1 MPADTGLML
10 LATAVPSPLL
20 PPVEILA
27 LILTGLG
34 AGMLGGLLG
43 IGGSIIMIPVLTLGF
58 SHDQHLSQAAAM
70 IVNVVVAVAS
80 FSQHRRAG
88 AIPRGTVP
96 RLVPAAVV
104 AIALGVVVSNHFD
117 AGDLQRI
124 FGLFLVLVVAMN
136 IQRLVQRRGVGTGGP
151 VRPDDEPAGG
161 PPRAI
166 PALLVAGIVGGA
178 AGLLGIGGG
187 IIAVPLC
194 QRVLGMPIRAS
205 IAVSATLMCLT
216 APVGAVLKNLSLPD
230 GQSATD
236 SILIAGVLAPTA
248 ILGSLLGARLT
259 HVLPTLWLR
268 AAMVFL
274 LSWAAVK
281 FLGLA

>member
-1 MPADTGLML
+1 MPADPGLML
-10 LATAVPSPLL
+10 LATAAPPLL
-20 PPVEILA
+20 PPAEIMA
-27 LILTGLG
+27 LVLTGLG

-70 IVNVVVAVAS
+70 IINVAVAVAS
-80 FSQHRRAG
+80 YSQHRRAG
-88 AIPRGTVP
+88 AIPQGTVP
-96 RLVPAAVV
+96 RLVPAAVA
-104 AIALGVVVSNHFD
+104 AIMLGVVASNHFD
-117 AGDLQRI
+117 GTGLQRI
-124 FGLFLVLVVAMN
+124 FGGFLVLVVAMN
-136 IQRLVQRRGVGTGGP
+136 VQRLVHQRAGGGGD
-151 VRPDDEPAGG
+151 RKGSFDEPPAG
-161 PPRAI
+161 PPRTI
-166 PALLVAGIVGGA
+166 PALLVAGIVGGS

-205 IAVSATLMCLT
+205 IATSATLMCLT
-216 APVGAVLKNLSLPD
+216 APVGAVVKNLSLPD
-230 GQSATD
+230 GQSAAD
-236 SILIAGVLAPTA
+236 AAIIAGVLAPTA
-248 ILGSLLGARLT
+248 IIGSLLGARLT

-268 AAMVFL
+268 AALVFL

>member
-1 MPADTGLML
+1 MPADPGLLL
-10 LATAVPSPLL
+10 LATAAPAPLL
-20 PPVEILA
+20 PPAEILA
-27 LILTGLG
+27 LVLTGLG

-70 IVNVVVAVAS
+70 IVNVVVAVS
-80 FSQHRRAG
+80 SYSQHRRAG
-88 AIPRGTVP
+88 AIPVGTVP
-96 RLVPAAVV
+96 RLVPAAIL
-104 AIALGVVVSNHFD
+104 AIILGVVASNHFD
-117 AGDLQRI
+117 GTGLQRI
-124 FGLFLVLVVAMN
+124 FGVFLVLVVAMN
-136 IQRLVQRRGVGTGGP
+136 IQRLVHRSRRGSASAAAI
-151 VRPDDEPAGG
+151 DEDATG
-161 PPRAI
+161 PPRVI
-166 PALLVAGIVGGA
+166 PAVIVAGIVGGS

-205 IAVSATLMCLT
+205 IAASATLMCLT
-216 APVGAVLKNLSLPD
+216 APVGAVLKNLSLPP

-236 SILIAGVLAPTA
+236 AVLIAGVLAPTA
-248 ILGSLLGARLT
+248 IVGSLLGARLT

-268 AAMVFL
+268 AALVFL